1 MEQEE
6 IACRAGLVI
15 PAFFSDK
22 PSDDM
27 VRHLLWMTLGDSPLY
42 IAPRNTW
49 VVVDGDARTA
59 RLVEEI
65 NARLEGVYGQ
75 RVNTCVLPANRGKL
89 WAVKQGIEA
98 LLAQSPAV
106 DYIITRDSDGD
117 HIASDMPQL
126 VRAADWLAR
135 LRGDTRVLVLGA
147 RRSRHHPMG
156 WLRGELETLLDQIT
170 LDALAFH
177 LAQAGRALDTSH
189 LLGDQ
194 TPDLSSGY
202 KVYGR
207 QAALGLF
214 ATHHPQLASLSEE
227 AYWHYGPET
236 VPVVESVL
244 AGVALAEVRRPTWD
258 GQPTSS
264 FGEFRLVSLY
274 GDLLA
279 WVFARLHTPLDV
291 AAQLYDNRAPGR
303 LLRTMAEGSEMLAA
317 LRRYSLDKLRTFRQ
331 ESSPITPPQPPIP
344 FL

>member
-1 MEQEE
+1 MEQEQ
-6 IACRAGLVI
+6 IAARAGLVV
-15 PAFFSDK
+15 PAYFSDK
-22 PSDDM
+22 PTDET
-27 VRHLLWMTLGDSPLY
+27 VRHLLWMTLGDSPRY
-42 IAPRNTW
+42 ISPRHTW

-75 RVNTCVLPANRGKL
+75 RVNIRALPANRGKL
-89 WAVKQGIEA
+89 WAIKQGIEA
-98 LLAQSPAV
+98 LLAQCPAV

-126 VRAADWLAR
+126 VRAADWLAC
-135 LRGDTRVLVLGA
+135 LKGDTRVLVLGA

-189 LLGDQ
+189 FLGDQ

-207 QAALGLF
+207 QAAQELF
-214 ATHHPQLASLSEE
+214 VERQPQLASLSDE

-236 VPVVESVL
+236 VPVVEGVL

-279 WVFARLHTPLDV
+279 WVFARLDTPLDV

-303 LLRTMAEGSEMLAA
+303 LLRTTAEGSEILAA
-317 LRRYSLDKLRTFRQ
+317 LRRYSLEKLCAFRQ
-331 ESSPITPPQPPIP
+331 ENRSIAPPRAPMP